1 VTTLPNARA
10 LTVPNARALTVPNA
24 RALTV
29 RPTGRAAGA
38 AGRPTRTRIRLA
50 ALAIVVVATASG
62 CVSLQASGPISSVTE
77 EGDGS
82 SQVQIW
88 PSPPSANE
96 GASAIVAG
104 FLEAAQSGSANLAIA
119 DDYLT
124 AGMQKQ
130 WATEQDTV
138 IVLGDDTQTYP
149 QPPGQSSTDSGDA
162 QSSGETADE
171 GPNGFLDGVGQES
184 DTSSGSDTAQTTEQV
199 QGALLGLVDSSG
211 LYSASSGIA
220 TYQFGVT
227 QTKAGFRISTLP
239 QGFGVLMERSDFESD
254 YDRHDV
260 YYENAEYPD
269 KLIPAQVY
277 LPAIDTD
284 QEIAEAMT
292 KLVVDGAPTQLGS
305 AVQSAVPGAAF
316 KSVQFGSDGDA
327 TVTINSKGACVK
339 NASACTYLAEQLA
352 ETLDSLSTKVTA
364 VTVVDQSNGQSYP
377 LSVADGSLI
386 SYGLQQGA
394 RLNQDFY
401 AVTTAGGV
409 EQVSYF
415 GTVGATNVPYG
426 SVKTKFSAIAVGPP
440 EEGSKV
446 QPIALVSQDGTKVY
460 VPRKQDDGYDLT
472 QVYPAA
478 GSTAPAGTVGELSW
492 DDYGNLWFTVTLSGA
507 TSVYRYGQGELS
519 QVNVTGLAN
528 DDQVTQVAAAP
539 DGVRVAVGYKDPGG
553 NAWVD
558 IAGAVSD
565 SDGNWGL
572 QVGGSEVVAADWEQV
587 NQFDWYNEDSL
598 AVLGTEP
605 NSQSLG
611 LYQIYADGSS
621 VFDSLTEQPVDA
633 SPPANADHFVW
644 NSDGDPIASA
654 LNGSKE
660 QLYELSVEGQD
671 AQVLP
676 DVFGTSPSY

>member
-1 VTTLPNARA
+1 M
-10 LTVPNARALTVPNA
+10 
-24 RALTV
+24 
-29 RPTGRAAGA
+29 PTRRAAGT

-50 ALAIVVVATASG
+50 ALAITVVATASG

-124 AGMQKQ
+124 ADMQKQ
-130 WATEQDTV
+130 WSTEQNTV
-138 IVLGDDTQTYP
+138 VVLGDDTQTYP

-162 QSSGETADE
+162 QSSGEAADE
-171 GPNGFLDGVGQES
+171 GPNTFLDGVGQES

-199 QGALLGLVDSSG
+199 QGSLLGLVDSSG
-211 LYSASSGIA
+211 FYSASSGTA

-284 QEIAEAMT
+284 QEIAQAMA
-292 KLVVDGAPTQLGS
+292 KLVVDGAPAQLGS
-305 AVQSAVPGAAF
+305 AVQSAVSGAIF

-327 TVTINSKGACVK
+327 TVTINSKGVCVK

-352 ETLDSLSTKVTA
+352 ETLDSLSTKVNA
-364 VTVVDQSNGQSYP
+364 VTVVDQSNNEPYP
-377 LSVADGSLI
+377 PAVADGSLI
-386 SYGLQQGA
+386 SYGFEQGA
-394 RLNQDFY
+394 RPGQSFY
-401 AVTTAGGV
+401 AVTTAGAV
-409 EQVSYF
+409 EQVNYF
-415 GTVGATNVPYG
+415 GAAAAANEPYA

-440 EEGSKV
+440 GQGSKV
-446 QPIALVSQDGTKVY
+446 QPIALVSQDGSQVY
-460 VPRKQDDGYDLT
+460 VPRKQDSGYAMT
-472 QVYPAA
+472 QVYPAT
-478 GSTAPAGTVGELSW
+478 GSTAPAGSVGELSW
-492 DDYGNLWFTVTLSGA
+492 DDYGNLWFTVTVDRA
-507 TSVYRYGQGELS
+507 TSVYRYGQGDLT
-519 QVNVTGLAN
+519 QVNVTGLAD

-539 DGVRVAVGYKDPGG
+539 DGVRVAVGYKDSAGD
-553 NAWVD
+553 AWVD

-572 QVGGSEVVAADWEQV
+572 QLSGSEVVAADWGQV
-587 NQFDWYNEDSL
+587 NEFDWYNEDSL

-605 NSQSLG
+605 NSQSPG

-644 NSDGDPIASA
+644 NSGGDPIASA
-654 LNGSKE
+654 LTSGKQ

-671 AQVLP
+671 AQALP
-676 DVFGTSPSY
+676 NVFGTSPSY

>member
-1 VTTLPNARA
+1 MAV
-10 LTVPNARALTVPNA
+10 
-24 RALTV
+24 
-29 RPTGRAAGA
+29 
-38 AGRPTRTRIRLA
+38 RTRIRLA
-50 ALAIVVVATASG
+50 ALAVAVVATASG

-104 FLEAAQSGSANLAIA
+104 FLEAAQSGPANLAIA

-124 AGMQKQ
+124 ADMQKQ
-130 WATEQDTV
+130 WATEQNTV

-149 QPPGQSSTDSGDA
+149 QPPGQSSTGSGDA
-162 QSSGETADE
+162 QTSGEAADA

-184 DTSSGSDTAQTTEQV
+184 DTSSGSSDTSQTTEEV
-199 QGALLGLVDSSG
+199 QGSLLGLVDSSG
-211 LYSASSGIA
+211 LYSASSGTA

-239 QGFGVLMERSDFESD
+239 QGFGVLMERSNFESD

-260 YYENAEYPD
+260 YYENAEYSD

-284 QEIAEAMT
+284 QEIAQALT
-292 KLVVDGAPTQLGS
+292 KLVVDGVPAQLGS
-305 AVQSAVPGAAF
+305 AMQSAVPGATF

-327 TVTINSKGACVK
+327 TVAINSKGVCAK
-339 NASACTYLAEQLA
+339 SAGACTDLAEQLA

-364 VTVVDQSNGQSYP
+364 VTVVDQPNGEPSP
-377 LSVADGSLI
+377 LAVADGNLT
-386 SYGLQQGA
+386 SYGFEQGG
-394 RLNQDFY
+394 RLDQFFY
-401 AVTTAGGV
+401 AVTSAGAV

-415 GTVGATNVPYG
+415 GNVGATNVSYAP
-426 SVKTKFSAIAVGPP
+426 VKTKFSAIAVGPP
-440 EEGSKV
+440 ENGSRA
-446 QPIALVSQDGTKVY
+446 QPTALVSQDDTKVY
-460 VPRKQDDGYDLT
+460 LPRKQEDGYALT

-478 GSTAPAGTVGELSW
+478 GSSAPAGSVGELSW
-492 DDYGNLWFTVTLSGA
+492 DDYGNLWFTVTLDGA
-507 TSVYRYGQGELS
+507 TSVYRYGQGDLS

-528 DDQVTQVAAAP
+528 DDRVTQVAAAP
-539 DGVRVAVGYKDPGG
+539 DGVRVAVGYKDAGG
-553 NAWVD
+553 DAWVD

-565 SDGNWGL
+565 SDGSWGL
-572 QVGGSEVVAADWEQV
+572 QLGGSEVVAADWEQV
-587 NQFDWYNEDSL
+587 NEFDWYNEDSL

-605 NSQSLG
+605 GSQSLG

-621 VFDSLTEQPVDA
+621 VYDSLTAQPVDA
-633 SPPANADHFVW
+633 SAPANADHFVW

-654 LNGSKE
+654 LNSGKE

-671 AQVLP
+671 AQALP